1 MERFPA
7 LRLILG
13 YGRVFAALA
22 AAGITG
28 LVLLLVYPMLGLLS
42 LAVLLVL
49 FPFAYLLV
57 KSYVEIVQI
66 VTEMVH

>member
-7 LRLILG
+7 LSLILG
-13 YGRVFAALA
+13 HGRIFAALGA
-22 AAGITG
+22 LGVTG
-28 LVLLLVYPMLGLLS
+28 LVLLLIYPAWGLHS
-42 LAVLLVL
+42 LAAIPVL